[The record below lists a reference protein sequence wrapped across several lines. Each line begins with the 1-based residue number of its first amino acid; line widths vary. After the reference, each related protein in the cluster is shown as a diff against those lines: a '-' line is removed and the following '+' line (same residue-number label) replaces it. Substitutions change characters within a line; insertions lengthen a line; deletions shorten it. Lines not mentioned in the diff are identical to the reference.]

1 MTDVLITHGEDEIN
15 FHFENPAS
23 VRNPNNVPY
32 YVIGKEGE
40 INEVQVEVHHYA
52 NFPLPGGGYR
62 VDHYAEVSI
71 PIGEGD
77 IRSAY
82 YIEPGQQRIIET
94 PFGPVEVFHK
104 PEEPKSE

>member
-23 VRNPNNVPY
+23 VRDPHNVPY
-32 YVIGKEGE
+32 HGITKEGK
-40 INEVQVEVHHYA
+40 IDNVQVEVYHRG
-52 NFPLPGGGYR
+52 NFALPGGGYR